1 MFCKRICYPQRAW
14 VKISNYELKPP
25 VGSHLGTLT
34 LSGQD
39 VVTFIVLTA
48 APIGLTL
55 VCVGLR
61 GIFAHQEYLGIGWQ
75 M

>member
-1 MFCKRICYPQRAW
+1 M
-14 VKISNYELKPP
+14 
-25 VGSHLGTLT
+25 T

-39 VVTFIVLTA
+39 VVTFIIVIA

-75 M
+75 MKSLRRFCRSAVLIVITW

>member
-1 MFCKRICYPQRAW
+1 M
-14 VKISNYELKPP
+14 
-25 VGSHLGTLT
+25 T

-39 VVTFIVLTA
+39 VVTFIILDA
-48 APIGLTL
+48 APIGLIL